1 MNARFPLA
9 PPGPAT
15 ADELAAL
22 PTPSL
27 RRRAASLLYEGVV
40 LFGVSLLPGILATV
54 AVGLAPRALPA
65 DWLAQAIG
73 FLCFGLYFTW
83 CWTRSGQT
91 LPMQTW
97 RIRLVTTD
105 GQPLSPRQAWLRYL
119 VAWLWVAPA
128 IVLAHLAGW
137 DRGWALGA
145 AVVWALLYGSLAA
158 FSRHRQF
165 LHDALCGTRLVQ
177 LPSPTRPTPGQA
189 RA

>member
-1 MNARFPLA
+1 MSGRFPLDL
-9 PPGPAT
+9 PGAASPEEVAT
-15 ADELAAL
+15 L

-40 LFGVSLLPGILATV
+40 LFGVSLLPGILATL
-54 AVGLAPRALPA
+54 AAGLAPRALPTA
-65 DWLAQAIG
+65 WLAQAIG
-73 FLCFGLYFTW
+73 FVCFGLYFVW

-97 RIRLVTTD
+97 RLRVVTAD
-105 GQPLSPRQAWLRYL
+105 GRPLSSRRAWLRYL
-119 VAWLWVAPA
+119 AAWLWVAPA

-145 AVVWALLYGSLAA
+145 ACAWALLYGSLAA
-158 FSRHRQF
+158 FSPHRQF

-177 LPSPTRPTPGQA
+177 LPSPGKSKAQA
-189 RA
+189 

>member
-1 MNARFPLA
+1 MSGRFPLA
-9 PPGPAT
+9 LPGSLSAQ
-15 ADELAAL
+15 EVRAL

-40 LFGVSLLPGILATV
+40 LFGVSLLPGILATLV
-54 AVGLAPRALPA
+54 ASLLPSSVPMG
-65 DWLAQAIG
+65 WLAQAIG
-73 FLCFGLYFTW
+73 VLCFGLYFVW

-97 RIRLVTTD
+97 RIRLVTAE
-105 GQPLSPRQAWLRYL
+105 GLPLSRGRAWLRYL

-128 IVLAHLAGW
+128 IGVAHLAGW

-145 AVVWALLYGSLAA
+145 AAVWALLYGSLAA
-158 FSRHRQF
+158 FSPHRQF

-177 LPSPTRPTPGQA
+177 LPSPGKVRAQA
-189 RA
+189 